1 MATFWQALN
10 EELAASWQG
19 VRLAW
24 ARAMVGIRNALR
36 RARVRRLDYV
46 VLSISGPLPERAGP
60 RRGFLQRRFLPPEP
74 LSLQTLNAR
83 LQAIGDAENVRGVVF
98 RLGEYSP
105 GGLATLQNLRRSLQ
119 RLREA
124 GKEAVVYTPYLDLA
138 RYYVAAAADRI
149 VVPPSAQFEF
159 LGLRVE
165 ALFLKEALAK
175 AGVEAD
181 ILQISP
187 FKTAGNIFD
196 KAGMTPE
203 QREQLFWLLDDNY
216 NMVTDDIAGGRQLSQ
231 ETVQALVD
239 RAPLTAE
246 EALEA
251 GLVDDLAY
259 EDELPY
265 LLAPREQEN
274 GAQGEQPVLATG
286 STPGE
291 ASLDGEPAGVEGPP
305 DGEKRPRARLLS
317 WKRAAPHL
325 LEKAR
330 LPLPRYVGVVSL
342 EGMIVTGESQQPPVD
357 LPIPLIGGLLAG
369 HETINR
375 QLRRAARNKRIAT
388 LVFHVDSGG
397 GSALASDLIWR
408 QLQRVARK
416 KPVLVYMGN
425 VAASGGYYVSAGA
438 QQIMCQRATVT
449 GSIGVLVGRFN
460 TDGLYERLHVNRTVL
475 QRGAHANLYS
485 DVGPLGPEERQILWR
500 SMSHVYEQFLEVVAS
515 GRDLSREEL
524 EPVAGGRVWTG
535 RQAGERGLVDSYG
548 DFVDAVE
555 RAAELAG
562 LETGPHERL
571 AVADLHPTGG
581 TFRLPIPSRPGQQM
595 ASFVEKYR
603 RLQEEALLL
612 IPVSLRWY

>member
-1 MATFWQALN
+1 MTSFWQALN
-10 EELAASWQG
+10 EELAASWQE

-24 ARAMVGIRNALR
+24 ARAMVGIRNAFR

-60 RRGFLQRRFLPPEP
+60 PRGFLQRRFLPPEP
-74 LSLQTLNAR
+74 LSLQALNAR
-83 LQAIGDAENVRGVVF
+83 LQAIAEAENVRGVVF
-98 RLGEYSP
+98 RLGQYSP

-138 RYYVAAAADRI
+138 RYYLAAAGTASSSRPAPSSSSSAARRSPLPERSAGCGRRRGRHPADF
-149 VVPPSAQFEF
+149 PY
-159 LGLRVE
+159 
-165 ALFLKEALAK
+165 
-175 AGVEAD
+175 
-181 ILQISP
+181 
-187 FKTAGNIFD
+187 KTAGNIFD

-203 QREQLFWLLDDNY
+203 QREQLLWLLDDNY
-216 NMVTDDIAGGRQLSQ
+216 HMVTAEIAEGRQLSQ
-231 ETVQALVD
+231 EAVQALVD

-246 EALEA
+246 EALDA

-265 LLAPREQEN
+265 LLAARGQEN
-274 GAQGEQPVLATG
+274 GAQDEQSAPATG
-286 STPGE
+286 STSGE
-291 ASLDGEPAGVEGPP
+291 ASRDGE
-305 DGEKRPRARLLS
+305 RPRARLLS
-317 WKRAAPHL
+317 WKRAAPLL
-325 LEKAR
+325 LEKVR
-330 LPLPRYVGVVSL
+330 LPLSRYVGVVSL
-342 EGMIVTGESQQPPVD
+342 EGMIVAGDSQQPPVD

-375 QLRRAARNKRIAT
+375 QLRRAARNKRIAA

-408 QLQRVARK
+408 QLQQVAKK

-425 VAASGGYYVSAGA
+425 VAASGGYYVSAGS
-438 QQIMCQRATVT
+438 QQIICQPATVT
-449 GSIGVLVGRFN
+449 GSIGVLMGRFN
-460 TDGLYERLHVNRTVL
+460 TDGLYERLRVNRTVL
-475 QRGAHANLYS
+475 QRGEHANLHS

-500 SMSHVYEQFLEVVAS
+500 SMSHVYEQFLKVVAR

-535 RQAGERGLVDSYG
+535 RQAGARGLVDSYG

-555 RAAELAG
+555 KAAELAG
-562 LETGPHERL
+562 LETGPYERV
-571 AVADLHPTGG
+571 AVANLHPAGG
-581 TFRLPIPSRPGQQM
+581 VFRLPVPIRPGQQVIGFLD
-595 ASFVEKYR
+595 AIG
-603 RLQEEALLL
+603 RLQQEALLL
-612 IPVSLRWY
+612 IPYSLRWY